1 MIIDEVK
8 RRGEKKMGQ
17 SMTHGMG
24 NMCKRGKR
32 RKGKRG
38 RHTSNSGLSSNIGRV
53 IDLSLCLDCQKKK
66 GNESTRIGV
75 SRKKTLYKND
85 EDEEKLEIRYFPL
98 SSGGCRR
105 RRCLPLAAS
114 GSARRRSI
122 SRWPQSSRHRLACSR
137 ASVGTGTS
145 RRRRRAL

>member
-66 GNESTRIGV
+66 GMSQQVLG
-75 SRKKTLYKND
+75 
-85 EDEEKLEIRYFPL
+85 
-98 SSGGCRR
+98 
-105 RRCLPLAAS
+105 LAAKN
-114 GSARRRSI
+114 
-122 SRWPQSSRHRLACSR
+122 PVQK
-137 ASVGTGTS
+137 
-145 RRRRRAL
+145 